1 MIDHIQILCGIGA
14 IGSPTIIYEDNDAC
28 VAQMQTGYA
37 KTNYTKHISP
47 NLFYPHQLQKS
58 GEINILQIK
67 SYDNYADL
75 FIKSLPLAIFD
86 KCVKGRLKDLHDQGR
101 NSLNKFP
108 LLGITLY
115 YFSFMSFYV
124 VSHKKIFNEAM
135 CRQDDVYLLIFL

>member
-28 VAQMQTGYA
+28 VAQMQTWYA
-37 KTNYTKHISP
+37 KTNYTKYISP

-86 KCVKGRLKDLHDQGR
+86 KCVKGRLKDLHGQGE
-101 NSLNKFP
+101 KFSEQVP
-108 LLGITLY
+108 VVRHYIVLFFLY
-115 YFSFMSFYV
+115 EFLCGFS
-124 VSHKKIFNEAM
+124 
-135 CRQDDVYLLIFL
+135 